1 MIKSIYNMKFNGR
14 TEDEVKKGIPAN
26 PQYYHKFEPSMT
38 DQSFNYSI
46 ASKVEDFIA
55 AGQVIQAIAENKNIY
70 KVSVERSIDSLY
82 QEDLPI
88 QQAKVKAETQRIQE
102 KLEKEDEEKKKKE
115 ALEKI
120 FGKNSETGSS
130 RGVKNPS

>member
-26 PQYYHKFEPSMT
+26 PQYKHKFDPSMT

-46 ASKVEDFIA
+46 ATKVEDFIA
-55 AGQVIQAIAENKNIY
+55 AGQVIQAIAENKEIY
-70 KVSVERSIDSLY
+70 KVSAERNIDSLY

-88 QQAKVKAETQRIQE
+88 QQAKVKAETKKIQE
-102 KLEKEDEEKKKKE
+102 KVEKEEEEKKQKE
-115 ALEKI
+115 AIAQI
-120 FGKNSETGSS
+120 FGKD
-130 RGVKNPS
+130 K